1 MKILRI
7 VHGIT
12 SADGQLTNGVIV
24 SEVPDD
30 YAFGVMIQQVKA
42 QGYFFNGFIMIP
54 WEWIMHMALLTSEQ
68 YSAVQTAGM
77 ARN

>member
-7 VHGIT
+7 VHGMT
-12 SADGQLTNGVIV
+12 SARATENGVID

-42 QGYFFNGFIMIP
+42 QGYFFNGVFMIP

-68 YSAVQTAGM
+68 YSAMHTQGM

>member
-12 SADGQLTNGVIV
+12 SVNGQLTNGVID

-42 QGYFFNGFIMIP
+42 QGYFFNGVFMIP
-54 WEWIMHMALLTSEQ
+54 WEWIMHIALLTSEQ
-68 YSAVQTAGM
+68 YSAMHTQGM
-77 ARN
+77 AKN

>member
-7 VHGIT
+7 VHGLT
-12 SADGQLTNGVIV
+12 SMNGQIANGYVDL
-24 SEVPDD
+24 EVPED